1 MKNEK
6 ILITILSFFLIIFLY
21 RLPKVVI
28 QNKKLVSFNLNLIE
42 KFFTVNKMNINKF
55 DKIIY
60 NF

>member
-42 KFFTVNKMNINKF
+42 KFFTINNMNINKF

>member
-28 QNKKLVSFNLNLIE
+28 QNKKLVNFNLNLIE
-42 KFFTVNKMNINKF
+42 KFFTINNMNINKF

>member
-28 QNKKLVSFNLNLIE
+28 QNKKLVNFNLNLIE
-42 KFFTVNKMNINKF
+42 KFFTINKMSVNKF
-55 DKIIY
+55 DKVIY